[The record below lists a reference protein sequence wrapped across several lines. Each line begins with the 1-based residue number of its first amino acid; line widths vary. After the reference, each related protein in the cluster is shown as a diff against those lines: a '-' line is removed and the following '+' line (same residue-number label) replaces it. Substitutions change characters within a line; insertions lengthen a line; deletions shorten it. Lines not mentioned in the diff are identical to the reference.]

1 MEKYG
6 ADIPYLQRFRV
17 PDMPEISMPET
28 LFLNT

>member
-6 ADIPYLQRFRV
+6 ADIPYLKNFRV
-17 PDMPEISMPET
+17 PDMPEISVPET